1 VTAPPCTLNGP
12 KAGFERG
19 VAKDAG
25 WFYLRRRSFL
35 DHLRGSALAMAFIT
49 TWRMK
54 PRQDLFAPLLPPS
67 ALCFDTARNKL
78 FGDIFT
84 RFKVLEKKD
93 KEEAR

>member
-1 VTAPPCTLNGP
+1 MMAATRRRSGTRRRFLP
-12 KAGFERG
+12 AGAR
-19 VAKDAG
+19 
-25 WFYLRRRSFL
+25 RRRSFL